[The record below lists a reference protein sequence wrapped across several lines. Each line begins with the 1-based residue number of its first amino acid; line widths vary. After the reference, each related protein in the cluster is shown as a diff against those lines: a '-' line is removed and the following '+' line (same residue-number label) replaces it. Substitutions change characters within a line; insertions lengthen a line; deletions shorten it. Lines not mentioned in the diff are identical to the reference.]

1 EVRKH
6 GSDHDRRKPPAI
18 PPTKHRDGL
27 HAHLNGFGA
36 SRAVRFA
43 YAPPGLGLSH
53 RDVSAGPR
61 KESNCWPA
69 TGGTHDSPG
78 APCVASLERL
88 PLGATRGEW
97 PPSTRCER
105 PHRRPSDRRAP
116 EGVLE
121 AGEEVGGHRDP
132 SRPLG
137 RRLLP
142 AAPGGEPETADGAPM
157 PVGRLPAE
165 TPPLEEADLGGEAGH
180 ERGPL
185 AVDRAL
191 ARAGPPERP
200 RGR

>member
-69 TGGTHDSPG
+69 TGGTHDSPS

-88 PLGATRGEW
+88 PLDATRGEW

-121 AGEEVGGHRDP
+121 ACEEAGGHSDP
-132 SRPLG
+132 QRPLG
-137 RRLLP
+137 PRPLP
-142 AAPGGEPETADGAPM
+142 ARPGGAPAAAGGAPTPGSRV
-157 PVGRLPAE
+157 PVQRPSLPPARLPGDA
-165 TPPLEEADLGGEAGH
+165 
-180 ERGPL
+180 
-185 AVDRAL
+185 
-191 ARAGPPERP
+191 
-200 RGR
+200 

>member
-1 EVRKH
+1 QGGVRERVRGEERVQAGADQGEGTVERAARPGAGEPGEQWHAGRSVRVLGHESEIVEDEGPLKAVEVRKH

-61 KESNCWPA
+61 KEANCWPA
-69 TGGTHDSPG
+69 TGGTHDSPS
-78 APCVASLERL
+78 AACLASLERR

-105 PHRRPSDRRAP
+105 
-116 EGVLE
+116 
-121 AGEEVGGHRDP
+121 
-132 SRPLG
+132 
-137 RRLLP
+137 
-142 AAPGGEPETADGAPM
+142 
-157 PVGRLPAE
+157 
-165 TPPLEEADLGGEAGH
+165 
-180 ERGPL
+180 
-185 AVDRAL
+185 
-191 ARAGPPERP
+191 
-200 RGR
+200 